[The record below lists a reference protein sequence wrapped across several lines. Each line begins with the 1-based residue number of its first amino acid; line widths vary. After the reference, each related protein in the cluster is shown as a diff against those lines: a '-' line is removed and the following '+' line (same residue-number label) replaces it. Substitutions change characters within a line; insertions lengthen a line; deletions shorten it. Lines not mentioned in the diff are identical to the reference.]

1 MSLSPQPFTLRIGNI
16 VVSGSSGL
24 EARRLA
30 DALPGALAVAL
41 TPGAVRPPVL
51 SPAET
56 VAWQIADVVQRR
68 RGGEA

>member
-1 MSLSPQPFTLRIGNI
+1 M
-16 VVSGSSGL
+16 VSGSSGL